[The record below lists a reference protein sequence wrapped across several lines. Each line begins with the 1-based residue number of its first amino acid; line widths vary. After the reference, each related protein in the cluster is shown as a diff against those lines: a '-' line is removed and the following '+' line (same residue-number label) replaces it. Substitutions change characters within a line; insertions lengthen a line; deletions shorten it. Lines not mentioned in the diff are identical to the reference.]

1 MQPQI
6 HGNTEGIRNTVL
18 SELTRLYEL
27 EVPEEDFAPAELI
40 DVLAEYS
47 AAVNREI
54 AVYISRDGEVID
66 VMIGEND
73 QVTLPS
79 VRLRRSENRL
89 SRIRVLHTHPGG
101 SAKLSAVDLNA
112 LRQLR
117 LDAISAVGVA
127 PEGRPTGISA
137 AFICGWD
144 GEKPLTEETPV
155 FPPTRFPG
163 EEWMERI
170 AEYDRAVPE
179 TGDTQQRPERAM
191 LLSIRDDTSFQEL
204 EALAESAGAEVVSRM
219 VQKRPKPDSATYV
232 GSGKAAELAL
242 AAQAADATMI
252 ICDDELTGVQL
263 YRLEELTG
271 VKVVDRTNLILD
283 IFAQRARTREGKLQV
298 SLAQLKYQM
307 SHLVGFGVSLSRL
320 AGGIGTR
327 GPGETKLEMDRRAI
341 RRRYTILQKELDELK
356 AHRELQ
362 RKARKRSEVRTV
374 ALVGY
379 TNAGKS
385 TLFNRIAD
393 GQVLVMDRLF
403 ATLDATTRRVEP
415 EKGLPYLLTD
425 TVGFITNLPTDL
437 VEAFQSTLEEAALAD
452 LLLIVT
458 DASNPDSLAQRR
470 VVDEVLER
478 LGAAGQPR
486 LEVLNKTDKALP
498 EIVLAFP
505 EAVQV
510 CALTGEG
517 IGTLGQAI
525 QDKLRDRLVTVTLLI
540 PYDKMKVSGMAR
552 AYAQDV
558 KESYEDACL
567 RAEAVFTEEKW
578 QRFARAVQDVWRMDE
593 SNCRIHGT
601 KGTDAC

>member
-1 MQPQI
+1 MPQQI
-6 HGNTEGIRNTVL
+6 HGNTEGIRNTLL
-18 SELTRLYEL
+18 SEMAQLYDMEI
-27 EVPEEDFAPAELI
+27 PEEDFAPRELI
-40 DVLAEYS
+40 ALLAQYS
-47 AAVNREI
+47 AAINREI
-54 AVYISRDGEVID
+54 AVYIARDGEVVDI
-66 VMIGEND
+66 MIGEND
-73 QVTLPS
+73 QVALPS

-101 SAKLSAVDLNA
+101 SAKLSVVDLNA

-117 LDAISAVGVA
+117 LDAISAIGVS
-127 PEGRPTGISA
+127 PEGQPTGISA

-144 GEKPLTEETPV
+144 GEKPLTEETDIYSPW
-155 FPPTRFPG
+155 RFPG
-163 EEWMERI
+163 EDWMGRI
-170 AEYDRAVPE
+170 AEYDRAAPQ
-179 TGDTQQRPERAM
+179 TGDTQERPERAM

-204 EALAESAGAEVVSRM
+204 RALAESAGAEVVSQM
-219 VQKRPKPDSATYV
+219 VQKRAKPESATYI

-252 ICDDELTGVQL
+252 LCDDELTGVQL
-263 YRLEELTG
+263 HNLEELTG

-307 SHLVGFGVSLSRL
+307 THLIGFGVSLSRL

-341 RRRYTILQKELDELK
+341 RRRYTLLQKELSELK

-385 TLFNRIAD
+385 TLFNRLAD
-393 GQVLVMDRLF
+393 GEVLVMDQLF

-415 EKGLPYLLTD
+415 DKGLPYLLTD

-470 VVDEVLER
+470 VVDEVLEK
-478 LGAAGQPR
+478 LGATAQPR
-486 LEVLNKTDKALP
+486 LEVLNKVDRALP

-505 EAVQV
+505 DAVQV

-517 IGTLGQAI
+517 TDVLLEAI
-525 QDKLRDRLVTVTLLI
+525 QEKLHDRLVTVTLRI
-540 PYDKMKVSGMAR
+540 PYDKMKVSGLVR
-552 AYAQDV
+552 TYAQDV
-558 KESYEDACL
+558 SETYEDDCL
-567 RAEAVFTEEKW
+567 RAEAVFTEDQW
-578 QRFARAVQDVWRMDE
+578 QRFSHAVRDVWQMDE
-593 SNCRIHGT
+593 NSCQIHG
-601 KGTDAC
+601 GE

>member
-1 MQPQI
+1 MPQQI
-6 HGNTEGIRNTVL
+6 HGNTEGIRNTLL
-18 SELTRLYEL
+18 SEMAQLYDMEI
-27 EVPEEDFAPAELI
+27 PEEDFAPRELI
-40 DVLAEYS
+40 ALLAEYS
-47 AAVNREI
+47 AAINREI
-54 AVYISRDGEVID
+54 AVYIARDGEVVDI
-66 VMIGEND
+66 MIGEND
-73 QVTLPS
+73 QVALPS

-117 LDAISAVGVA
+117 LDAISAIGVS
-127 PEGRPTGISA
+127 PEGQPTGISA

-144 GEKPLTEETPV
+144 GEKPLTEETDIYSPW
-155 FPPTRFPG
+155 RFPG
-163 EEWMERI
+163 EEWMSRI
-170 AEYDRAVPE
+170 AEYDRAAPQ
-179 TGDTQQRPERAM
+179 TGDTQERPERAM

-204 EALAESAGAEVVSRM
+204 RALAESAGAEVVSQM
-219 VQKRPKPDSATYV
+219 VQKRAKPESATYI

-252 ICDDELTGVQL
+252 LCDDELTGVQL
-263 YRLEELTG
+263 HNLEELTG

-307 SHLVGFGVSLSRL
+307 THLIGFGVSLSRL

-341 RRRYTILQKELDELK
+341 RRRYTLLQKELSELK

-385 TLFNRIAD
+385 TLFNRLAD
-393 GQVLVMDRLF
+393 GQVLVMDQLF

-415 EKGLPYLLTD
+415 DKGLPYLLTD

-470 VVDEVLER
+470 VVDEVLEK
-478 LGAAGQPR
+478 LGATAQPR
-486 LEVLNKTDKALP
+486 LEVLNKVDRALP

-505 EAVQV
+505 DAVQV

-517 IGTLGQAI
+517 TDVLLEAI
-525 QDKLRDRLVTVTLLI
+525 QEKLQDRLVTVTLRI
-540 PYDKMKVSGMAR
+540 PYDKMKVSGLVR
-552 AYAQDV
+552 TYAQDV
-558 KESYEDACL
+558 SETYEDACL
-567 RAEAVFTEEKW
+567 RAEAVFTEDQW
-578 QRFARAVQDVWRMDE
+578 QRFSHAVRDVWQMDE
-593 SNCRIHGT
+593 NSCQIHG
-601 KGTDAC
+601 GE

>member
-1 MQPQI
+1 MPQQI
-6 HGNTEGIRNTVL
+6 HGNTEGVRNTAL
-18 SELTRLYEL
+18 SELARLYDL
-27 EVPEEDFAPAELI
+27 EIPGDDFAPAEL
-40 DVLAEYS
+40 VALLADHS
-47 AAVNREI
+47 ARINREI
-54 AVYISRDGEVID
+54 AVYISRDGEVLD

-73 QVTLPS
+73 QVMLPS

-101 SAKLSAVDLNA
+101 SARLSAVDLNA
-112 LRQLR
+112 LRQLH
-117 LDAISAVGVA
+117 LDAISAVGVSPSGEPA
-127 PEGRPTGISA
+127 GISA

-144 GEKPLTEETPV
+144 GDRPVTEETEIFSPY
-155 FPPTRFPG
+155 RFPR

-170 AEYDRAVPE
+170 AEYDRAVPQ
-179 TGDTQQRPERAM
+179 TGDTQERPERAM

-219 VQKRPKPDSATYV
+219 VQKRQKPDSATYV

-263 YRLEELTG
+263 HRLEELTG

-307 SHLVGFGVSLSRL
+307 THLVGFGVSLSRL

-327 GPGETKLEMDRRAI
+327 GPGETKLEMDRRTI
-341 RRRYTILQKELDELK
+341 RRRYNLLEKELEELK
-356 AHRELQ
+356 ARRGLQ
-362 RKARKRSEVRTV
+362 RKARSRSEVRTV

-415 EKGLPYLLTD
+415 EQGVPYLLTD

-437 VEAFQSTLEEAALAD
+437 VEAFQSTLEETALAD

-470 VVDEVLER
+470 VVDEVLEK
-478 LGAAGQPR
+478 LGAAHQPR
-486 LEVLNKTDKALP
+486 LEVLNKIDKALP
-498 EIVLAFP
+498 EITLAFP
-505 EAVQV
+505 DAVQV

-517 IGTLGQAI
+517 IGELERAVQE
-525 QDKLRDRLVTVTLLI
+525 KLRDRLVSVTLLI
-540 PYDKMKVSGMAR
+540 PYDRMKVSGMVR
-552 AYAQDV
+552 AFAQDV
-558 KESYEDACL
+558 SETYEDACL

-578 QRFARAVQDVWRMDE
+578 QRFARSVQDVWRLNE
-593 SNCRIHGT
+593 SNCLIRET